1 MGLLFSK
8 DKYFAEY
15 KIHDDDGDVRY
26 NFHGHIPQMEIFDG
40 YVQERR
46 IEQSRHEPGADKG
59 YKLSQKKLGL
69 PGFALKDEYLIG
81 HIGKQDREKPR
92 QSIGQD

>member
-26 NFHGHIPQMEIFDG
+26 NFHGHIPQMEIFNG

-46 IEQSRHEPGADKG
+46 IEQSRQGSG
-59 YKLSQKKLGL
+59 IRYTVYKERFMK
-69 PGFALKDEYLIG
+69 YIG
-81 HIGKQDREKPR
+81 GC
-92 QSIGQD
+92 

>member
-15 KIHDDDGDVRY
+15 KIHNDYDDVRY
-26 NFHGHIPQMEIFDG
+26 NLHGHIPQMEMLHG

-46 IEQSRHEPGADKG
+46 VEQSGQEAGAHKR
-59 YKLSQKKLGL
+59 KELPQKKLRIQIL
-69 PGFALKDEYLIG
+69 LSKTNILLVT
-81 HIGKQDREKPR
+81 
-92 QSIGQD
+92 